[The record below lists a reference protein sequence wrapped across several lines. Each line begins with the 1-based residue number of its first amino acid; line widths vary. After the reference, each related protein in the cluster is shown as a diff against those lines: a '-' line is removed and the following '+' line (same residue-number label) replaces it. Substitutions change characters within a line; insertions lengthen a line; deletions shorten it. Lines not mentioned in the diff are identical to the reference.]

1 MITFLFLNAVL
12 LRVTHGVAPICQN
25 EVISF
30 KQMPPQRL
38 DHCQSYNFPISG
50 IGTKLC
56 GYNSDRGI
64 YGMPYSVN
72 LCGTSNES
80 QPDQNGVGLN
90 CDQTRHI
97 GSDNVG
103 FIQID
108 ITELKKLFGLAD
120 VNFMMGRCGKYNLYG
135 SLKPGVP
142 LNETDLLFSSD
153 LEMAWQSVP
162 LSSNYKYI
170 SIASATSTNENNIL
184 LMGFNISCFISHS
197 KTEAPTKYFTASPIT
212 FRPTSAMTH
221 RVTVAPSVTT
231 SMSPTLSSQQ
241 KIHEKFIKCNSYI
254 WKHDPTMMSA
264 YFTSQQLIEN
274 ITISTFTQSD
284 VSESFVQAVQCAM
297 INSRTVGDLL
307 ISITGISQATVSPTA
322 LRNFHMQGSS
332 GTSAAVDVQYS
343 VMFQFP
349 IPQNIS
355 RTNSRM
361 KVYYDLLTK
370 QLTSSVSS
378 SEFLYL
384 FREYMVE
391 NGVDLEAS
399 HLETVSATQPPL
411 YSSPILAT
419 VAPTATPVS
428 SMTDS
433 VSTTQPSLVNAV
445 VTAVSVVIG
454 VLFLC
459 VLYAMYSIYRQYQL
473 YQERDAQKLQLSLH
487 SFHSQDRSMEE
498 SFRTMGSVSSSTRSN
513 DHSADSAV
521 GSDSSSESS
530 PHRVNNRDSSVSFP
544 PSN

>member
-1 MITFLFLNAVL
+1 M
-12 LRVTHGVAPICQN
+12 
-25 EVISF
+25 S
-30 KQMPPQRL
+30 
-38 DHCQSYNFPISG
+38 
-50 IGTKLC
+50 
-56 GYNSDRGI
+56 
-64 YGMPYSVN
+64 
-72 LCGTSNES
+72 
-80 QPDQNGVGLN
+80 
-90 CDQTRHI
+90 CD
-97 GSDNVG
+97 
-103 FIQID
+103 
-108 ITELKKLFGLAD
+108 
-120 VNFMMGRCGKYNLYG
+120 CGKTNPIQNCCSNSCGDYC
-135 SLKPGVP
+135 
-142 LNETDLLFSSD
+142 TSS
-153 LEMAWQSVP
+153 SC
-162 LSSNYKYI
+162 SNYSTICSIIPDNCSCQFTNCPPGTLICSGYMTCVDPVQTCADSHMIINGAFCI
-170 SIASATSTNENNIL
+170 SNGFASNRNVSVCELYNARSTKSSTYAPSPPFSEVNSFAQINNSNFGISNDDDWKRKPAHKPSRRPTTVSPIIFPSYSQSFEPTIYSSFIPSSIPIL
-184 LMGFNISCFISHS
+184 LPS
-197 KTEAPTKYFTASPIT
+197 KIPYYI
-212 FRPTSAMTH
+212 
-221 RVTVAPSVTT
+221 PSVTPSCKPSSKRT
-231 SMSPTLSSQQ
+231 LSPAFDSSTTPNIQPSSILSQIPSGSMSTVNPSSHESSSILPSIKADLPSCQPSIAPIVN
-241 KIHEKFIKCNSYI
+241 KINSCARSPNG
-254 WKHDPTMMSA
+254 DSQNLLSA

-473 YQERDAQKLQLSLH
+473 YQERDAQKLHDLSI
-487 SFHSQDRSMEE
+487 
-498 SFRTMGSVSSSTRSN
+498 
-513 DHSADSAV
+513 
-521 GSDSSSESS
+521 S
-530 PHRVNNRDSSVSFP
+530 PHVRRISFNDSQQEDDCCDA
-544 PSN
+544 NI